1 MVQKSNMI
9 RDDESKPGS
18 KPESKD
24 DAKYLPTLGLQ
35 AFAKNVWIADG
46 PDVRDMGIMFT
57 TRMTVVK
64 LTDGSVWV
72 ESPVP
77 VSFDTLQRITELGP
91 VRYIVAATPR
101 HVWRLE
107 EWNTLFPEAQ
117 LWMSRPTPLTLKK
130 GHLPI
135 SGILG
140 DVPDPGWAD
149 DFDQCVFRGSPLF
162 DEVLFYHKESR
173 TVILDD
179 LIQTHL
185 PAKGKP
191 IRNALIKLEGVAY
204 PHGGVGLDL
213 KLSFTNR
220 TLARRSLKKL
230 LSWDFDKL
238 IIAHGPCIEK
248 DAKPFVKEA
257 IHWLKR

>member
-1 MVQKSNMI
+1 MEGNLKTF
-9 RDDESKPGS
+9 P
-18 KPESKD
+18 
-24 DAKYLPTLGLQ
+24 AAGLQ
-35 AFAKNVWIADG
+35 EFGKNIWIADG
-46 PDVRDMGIMFT
+46 PDVRDMGVIFT
-57 TRMTVVK
+57 TRMTVVE

-91 VRYIVAATPR
+91 VRYIVTATPR
-101 HVWRLE
+101 HAWRLDL
-107 EWNTLFPEAQ
+107 WHTLFPEAQ

-130 GHLPI
+130 EHLPI

-140 DVPDPGWAD
+140 DVPDQGWAN

-173 TVILDD
+173 TVILGD

-185 PAKGKP
+185 PAKGEP
-191 IRNALIKLEGVAY
+191 IRNALLKIEGVAY
-204 PHGGVGLDL
+204 PHSGVGLDL

-220 TLARRSLKKL
+220 ALARQSLNKL

-238 IIAHGPCIEK
+238 IIAHGPCFE
-248 DAKPFVKEA
+248 KEA
-257 IHWLKR
+257 KSFVERAFQWLVH